1 MHDYG
6 SGSLDVVI
14 DITTKCNAAC
24 PQCDRTDISRGAK
37 MGTNPELPD
46 ENMTLNQLRKVI
58 NASNID
64 RVRHVSFCPSWGEPI
79 INNDFLYMLDHLF
92 SSAIKADTGLVVSV
106 DTNGS
111 LRSDEW
117 WFSIGRLMSLF
128 SNERDDLTLNFR
140 FAVDGIDQA
149 MHEKYRRRTNLD
161 KVLAT
166 MEMVSAFPATRA
178 MSQTVVFQHN
188 QDYLNEIKS
197 LTQRHGSVDHSFVR
211 SERFG
216 GRQFEFYNEND
227 ESETLTI
234 ADPFGII
241 ETERSEFGMTPSC
254 EYQKINKVH
263 INYDGQVLP
272 CCYFANAYVAG
283 SRWSKLSDAGKWKES
298 WIGKEYLKTKDAHNA
313 FNRDLFDILEG
324 NWWTKKLP
332 FSWKHSE
339 IAGAVQCSK
348 HCSAKGGTFRVG
360 AHRK

>member
-1 MHDYG
+1 
-6 SGSLDVVI
+6 VVI

-24 PQCDRTDISRGAK
+24 PQCDRTDISKGAK
-37 MGTNPELPD
+37 LSTNPKLPD
-46 ENMTLNQLRKVI
+46 INMTLKQLRKVI
-58 NASNID
+58 TASNIKKI
-64 RVRHVSFCPSWGEPI
+64 RHISFCPSWGDPV
-79 INNDFLYMLDHLF
+79 INDDFPYMLDHLF
-92 SSAIKADTGLVVSV
+92 SSAIQAKTDLAVSV

-111 LRSDEW
+111 LRNDEW
-117 WFSIGRLMSLF
+117 WFNIGQLMALF
-128 SNERDDLTLNFR
+128 SNERNDLSLNFR
-140 FAVDGIDQA
+140 FAVDGVDQA

-161 KVLAT
+161 KVLST

-188 QDYLNEIKS
+188 QGFLNEIKS
-197 LTQRHGSVDHSFVR
+197 LSQRHGSVDHSFVR

-216 GRQFEFYNEND
+216 GGDFKFHNEKD
-227 ESETLTI
+227 EIESLII
-234 ADPFGII
+234 ADPFDII
-241 ETERSEFGMTPSC
+241 EADRSEIGMIPSC

-283 SRWSKLSDAGKWKES
+283 SRWSTLSDAGRWKDS

-313 FNRDLFDILEG
+313 FNRDLFDILAGE
-324 NWWTKKLP
+324 WWSRKLP
-332 FSWKHSE
+332 FSWKHSDDN
-339 IAGAVQCSK
+339 GAVQCSK